1 MSDQTPTLPICAGC
15 KVTIYGTPIPVQ
27 GEDHCSVECC
37 WDAGQAAGYLN
48 AAADA
53 EDYPNLEDNLERA
66 QRRVG
71 ELVAERDEARAAHNE
86 VATRLETCL
95 GELRE
100 ARAEVE
106 RLRKDRERMMT
117 AVEALVE
124 TGCLREGDGTSSRPC
139 FGDNGRFPRS
149 PCRWCWRCSALAGI
163 AGAPNEPVSG
173 ERMSEMLAG
182 VFDPDPE
189 PGE

>member
-1 MSDQTPTLPICAGC
+1 MSYSALPTCAGC

-71 ELVAERDEARAAHNE
+71 ELVTERDRLRAALAVTRAALEEIRAYEHFPYATIAISALKRAAN
-86 VATRLETCL
+86 VAP
-95 GELRE
+95 
-100 ARAEVE
+100 ADDRAEPE
-106 RLRKDRERMMT
+106 E
-117 AVEALVE
+117 ES
-124 TGCLREGDGTSSRPC
+124 DG
-139 FGDNGRFPRS
+139 
-149 PCRWCWRCSALAGI
+149 
-163 AGAPNEPVSG
+163 
-173 ERMSEMLAG
+173 
-182 VFDPDPE
+182 
-189 PGE
+189 